1 MRLVA
6 LGCSW
11 SVYTALLSVLIAG
24 CGDFR
29 GIPSHGGGKRFDEE
43 QRVVAGAIRQ
53 TLADFDLRELSGKK
67 VQLSVECI
75 ANDGGGVVTFP
86 GIQSIGASAN
96 GNIGSGNLVQI
107 VPAATPGGPSTLV
120 NDNSNNSLGGSA
132 YMSYSPN
139 TSYSPT
145 AMATTA
151 DVAYFHAALEMKARH
166 VGVNL
171 AVPGAADTEAVL
183 FVLVDVL
190 GTNRSKKD
198 RIITSSERLV
208 ATCECTY
215 YAIDPKTGKLIF
227 EARRASSESVYS
239 ELHTLLDKDAHVSR
253 ALFRTRPSRLPIDEP
268 VKPTT
273 LPTVP
278 MEVTVEVG
286 SE

>member
-1 MRLVA
+1 VLCACLV
-6 LGCSW
+6 
-11 SVYTALLSVLIAG
+11 G

-29 GIPSHGGGKRFDEE
+29 GIPTHGGGKRFDEE

-53 TLADFDLRELSGKK
+53 TLADLELHELSGKK
-67 VQLSVECI
+67 VHIEVECI
-75 ANDGGGVVTFP
+75 ANDGGGVVSFP
-86 GIQSIGASAN
+86 GVQSVGVGGN

-120 NDNSNNSLGGSA
+120 NDNSSNNLGANA
-132 YMSYSPN
+132 YLNYSPQ
-139 TSYSPT
+139 TAYSPT

-151 DVAYFHAALEMKARH
+151 DVAYFRAALDMKARH
-166 VGVNL
+166 VGL
-171 AVPGAADTEAVL
+171 MPAANGDVEAVL
-183 FVLVDVL
+183 YVLVDVL

-198 RIITSSERLV
+198 RIITASERLV

-215 YAIDPKTGKLIF
+215 YAVDPHTNKLIF

-239 ELHTLLDKDAHVSR
+239 ELHTFMDKDAHVSR
-253 ALFRTRPSRLPIDEP
+253 SLYRTRPSRMPIDEP

-278 MEVTVEVG
+278 MEITVEV
-286 SE
+286 EPD